1 MLLKTYSLA
10 PALVWHHIGNTA
22 RQAIFIILLS
32 MALGIAVNLI
42 RPDSI
47 PFVETWSMADK
58 LAAEGGDTLAITL
71 EDATALFAD
80 NAAIFLDARSQAEYD
95 RGHIQDAVNLPWHEV
110 DNYFET
116 VIMTLNP
123 EAMYI
128 TYCDGEACLLSHD
141 LAMLLKDLGFT
152 RVKVLVNGWTLW
164 KEHDLPVTTPSS

>member
-1 MLLKTYSLA
+1 MTA
-10 PALVWHHIGNTA
+10 HISAGKHLTDTV
-22 RQAIFIILLS
+22 RQVVFILLIS
-32 MALGIAVNLI
+32 AALGAAVNLI

-58 LAAEGGDTLAITL
+58 LTAEGGDTLAITL
-71 EDATALFAD
+71 ERAAALFSD
-80 NAAIFLDARSQAEYD
+80 NTAIFLDARSPAEYD
-95 RGHIQDAVNLPWHEV
+95 RGHIQGAVNLPWHEV

-128 TYCDGEACLLSHD
+128 TYCDGEVCSLSHD

>member
-1 MLLKTYSLA
+1 MTA
-10 PALVWHHIGNTA
+10 HISAGKHLTDTV
-22 RQAIFIILLS
+22 RQVVFILLIS
-32 MALGIAVNLI
+32 AALGAAVNLI

-71 EDATALFAD
+71 ERAAALFSD
-80 NAAIFLDARSQAEYD
+80 NTAIFLDARSPAEYD
-95 RGHIQDAVNLPWHEV
+95 RGHIQGAVNLPWHEV

-123 EAMYI
+123 EAIYI
-128 TYCDGEACLLSHD
+128 TYCDGAVCSLSHD